1 MPGESVPGAGE
12 LVVEGGAEGAGPPPA
27 ATEQIRQPVTPPEQA
42 RELAPQRP
50 PPPRSQATDNSL
62 ETVRLKLEAM
72 AVEQNNRRGGMAL
85 SLSSAELPPASRSP
99 GQDRPPSPVPP
110 HLTSPPAVTSPDTS
124 LPAPPPEPTVHHHNT
139 VSDGDTLASDLA
151 KVFATVQEPATVP
164 LSGIAAP
171 EQGEDTTVSQHDG
184 PSASVRSLEEVMG
197 EPARRSTPVPSPD
210 RPGAEGQATASRFA
224 VQPVAEKGGHCS
236 RSRSISMEGRISPE
250 AEHYDSSPSPGSC
263 YDTAR

>member
-1 MPGESVPGAGE
+1 MVEAKSLPGEPPVSGE
-12 LVVEGGAEGAGPPPA
+12 QAAAEPA
-27 ATEQIRQPVTPPEQA
+27 AVLEQLQQPVTPEQA
-42 RELAPQRP
+42 REPVQQR

-72 AVEQNNRRGGMAL
+72 EVEQASRRGGMAL

-99 GQDRPPSPVPP
+99 GQDRPPSP
-110 HLTSPPAVTSPDTS
+110 LTSPLPVTSPDTS
-124 LPAPPPEPTVHHHNT
+124 LPAPPPEQPSTFHHHNT

-151 KVFATVQEPATVP
+151 KVFATVQEPPTVP
-164 LSGIAAP
+164 IAAV
-171 EQGEDTTVSQHDG
+171 EEEALSQHDG
-184 PSASVRSLEEVMG
+184 PSTSVRSLEEVMG

-210 RPGAEGQATASRFA
+210 RPGAEGQVSTSRFA
-224 VQPVAEKGGHCS
+224 VQKVAEAGGHSS
-236 RSRSISMEGRISPE
+236 RSRSISMEGRVSPE